1 MITGLLET
9 LLDCETRVWQALV
22 DGDAA
27 ADKAA
32 LDPDFL
38 GVYSDGFSGRA
49 EHAGQLADGPTVT
62 RFALTQAR
70 VLDLAPGCA
79 VLSYF
84 ARYRRVG
91 RKADEEMYVSS
102 IWRLQPDGTWCN
114 LFSQDTP
121 ALD

>member
-1 MITGLLET
+1 MMTGLLET

-27 ADKAA
+27 ADEAA
-32 LDPDFL
+32 LDPGFL

-49 EHAGQLADGPTVT
+49 EHAGQLADGPTMT
-62 RFALTQAR
+62 RFALSQAR

-79 VLSYF
+79 LLSYA
-84 ARYRRVG
+84 ARFRRVG
-91 RKADEEMYVSS
+91 RETDEEMYVSS
-102 IWRLQPDGTWCN
+102 IWRQQPDGTWCN

-121 ALD
+121 SLA